1 MNYFRKIIYL
11 CEYKEGECRGNIGFV
26 KLSKKQTRF
35 KIEISLSGDWSLK
48 GEKVYL
54 LDKDK
59 NAVNKVFFGTIT
71 EEGNEI
77 SITKQTSVA
86 GMLKGNLAGV
96 LIGGEGYVVC
106 AGTEDESVRVEDY
119 VKAERED
126 GNGAGTVEMRGVDA
140 VGEREKDEVMGVA
153 ESGKKT
159 VQVGKEEPEVVEQ
172 ERQREREKMDEP
184 EVGVSKGV
192 MTEEIEREREKA
204 SEAKEGGGREAARVN
219 RETGKKPE
227 GDQMPLTGGEKHEKE
242 KKSADEKEIKGE
254 EIPEEEEMIE
264 VEVEEEHDQ
273 AYIFRKLFTAKPNM
287 YPFEDD
293 EMEKCVQIAPGDF
306 SDFPKEYWHMGSNT
320 FLLQG
325 YYNYRH
331 LILARDSQKVY
342 VGIPGQY
349 HRRDKYMADMFGFGR
364 FKSILQKKER
374 LGDFGY
380 WMMEI
385 EVLPPS
391 EGAVCVKG

>member
-11 CEYKEGECRGNIGFV
+11 CKYNGGECRGNIGFV

-77 SITKQTSVA
+77 SITKQTSEA
-86 GMLKGNLAGV
+86 GMLKGELAGV

-106 AGTEDESVRVEDY
+106 AGTDDDLVRVEDY
-119 VKAERED
+119 VKTE
-126 GNGAGTVEMRGVDA
+126 
-140 VGEREKDEVMGVA
+140 EREKDKEAGGIRG
-153 ESGKKT
+153 EK
-159 VQVGKEEPEVVEQ
+159 GKENAAGKIRE
-172 ERQREREKMDEP
+172 EREKGEATVEAEGKMVERVHKVPEAVEKERPRETEGGREEKGKENAEGDMQEEREKVDAA
-184 EVGVSKGV
+184 EVGDSKDV
-192 MTEEIEREREKA
+192 VTEEIGREREKA
-204 SEAKEGGGREAARVN
+204 SEA
-219 RETGKKPE
+219 
-227 GDQMPLTGGEKHEKE
+227 EKVVQ
-242 KKSADEKEIKGE
+242 GE

-264 VEVEEEHDQ
+264 VEIEEEHDQ

-306 SDFPKEYWHMGSNT
+306 SDFPKEYWQMGSNT

-331 LILARDSQKVY
+331 LILARDKEKVY

-364 FKSILQKKER
+364 FKSILRKKER

-380 WMMEI
+380 WMKEI
-385 EVLPPS
+385 EVETSSS
-391 EGAVCVKG
+391 EAVCVNG

>member
-11 CEYKEGECRGNIGFV
+11 CKYNGGECRGNIGFV

-77 SITKQTSVA
+77 SITKQTSEA
-86 GMLKGNLAGV
+86 GMLKGELAGV

-106 AGTEDESVRVEDY
+106 AGTDDDLVRVEDY
-119 VKAERED
+119 VKTE
-126 GNGAGTVEMRGVDA
+126 
-140 VGEREKDEVMGVA
+140 EREKDKEAGGIRG
-153 ESGKKT
+153 EK
-159 VQVGKEEPEVVEQ
+159 GKENAAGKIRE
-172 ERQREREKMDEP
+172 EREKGEATVEAGGKMVERVHKVPEAVEKERPRETEGGREEKGKENAEGDMQEEREKVDAA
-184 EVGVSKGV
+184 EVGDSKDV
-192 MTEEIEREREKA
+192 VTEEIGREREKA
-204 SEAKEGGGREAARVN
+204 SEA
-219 RETGKKPE
+219 
-227 GDQMPLTGGEKHEKE
+227 EKVVQ
-242 KKSADEKEIKGE
+242 GE

-264 VEVEEEHDQ
+264 VEIEEEHDQ

-306 SDFPKEYWHMGSNT
+306 SDFPKEYWQMGSNT

-331 LILARDSQKVY
+331 LILARDKEKVY

-364 FKSILQKKER
+364 FKSILRKKER

-380 WMMEI
+380 WMKEI
-385 EVLPPS
+385 EVETSSS
-391 EGAVCVKG
+391 EAVCVNG

>member
-11 CEYKEGECRGNIGFV
+11 CKYNGGECRGNIGFV

-77 SITKQTSVA
+77 SITKQTSEA
-86 GMLKGNLAGV
+86 GMLKGELAGV

-106 AGTEDESVRVEDY
+106 AGTDDDLVRVEDY
-119 VKAERED
+119 VKTE
-126 GNGAGTVEMRGVDA
+126 
-140 VGEREKDEVMGVA
+140 EREKDKEAGGIRG
-153 ESGKKT
+153 EK
-159 VQVGKEEPEVVEQ
+159 GKENAAGKIRE
-172 ERQREREKMDEP
+172 EREKGEATVEAEGKMVERVHKVPEAVEKGRPRETEGGREEKGKENAEGDMQEEREKVDAA
-184 EVGVSKGV
+184 EVGDSKDV
-192 MTEEIEREREKA
+192 VTEEIGREREKA
-204 SEAKEGGGREAARVN
+204 SEA
-219 RETGKKPE
+219 
-227 GDQMPLTGGEKHEKE
+227 EKVVQ
-242 KKSADEKEIKGE
+242 GE

-264 VEVEEEHDQ
+264 VEIEEEHDQ

-306 SDFPKEYWHMGSNT
+306 SDFPKEYWQMGSNT

-331 LILARDSQKVY
+331 LILARDKEKVY

-364 FKSILQKKER
+364 FKSILRKKER

-380 WMMEI
+380 WMKEI
-385 EVLPPS
+385 EVETSSS
-391 EGAVCVKG
+391 EAVCVNG